1 MLEPYDYVESP
12 VPFGASIVGLGAIH
26 TFTPGTDGVVELRTG
41 KISGESVEKQ
51 TVDPVDLIETRSD
64 PSVGDRKVIAL
75 TFDDGPSLLYTEQVL
90 DTLAQNNAKATFFCR
105 GDAIVGQG
113 IDIVKRA
120 YSEGHQICTHS
131 YDNGSS
137 VNGDMSLLTQEELS
151 SEVTR
156 GMQAIS
162 DALGVVPSKYARIG
176 GEDLPENAIAAVAPL
191 IDAEIGWT
199 LDTGD
204 WVYMAEDDI
213 YGVLM
218 SAKPGAIIR
227 MHDGGGNQE
236 ATVGALKRALP
247 KLAKQ
252 GYEFVTIDELIGST
266 PASDA
271 AQTTQGGPAAEQT
284 QTTQGGPAAEPTQA
298 AQSSATAE
306 SGQSAQSGSTGDS
319 NQTT

>member
-1 MLEPYDYVESP
+1 M
-12 VPFGASIVGLGAIH
+12 
-26 TFTPGTDGVVELRTG
+26 
-41 KISGESVEKQ
+41 
-51 TVDPVDLIETRSD
+51 
-64 PSVGDRKVIAL
+64 
-75 TFDDGPSLLYTEQVL
+75 
-90 DTLAQNNAKATFFCR
+90 
-105 GDAIVGQG
+105 
-113 IDIVKRA
+113 
-120 YSEGHQICTHS
+120 
-131 YDNGSS
+131 
-137 VNGDMSLLTQEELS
+137 
-151 SEVTR
+151 
-156 GMQAIS
+156 
-162 DALGVVPSKYARIG
+162 PSKYARIG

-252 GYEFVTIDELIGST
+252 GYEFVTIDELIGNT

-271 AQTTQGGPAAEQT
+271 A